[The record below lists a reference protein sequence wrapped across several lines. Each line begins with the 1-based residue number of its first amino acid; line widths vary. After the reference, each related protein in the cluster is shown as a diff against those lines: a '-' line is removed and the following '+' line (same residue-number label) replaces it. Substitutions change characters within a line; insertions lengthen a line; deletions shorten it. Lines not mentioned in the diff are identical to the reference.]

1 MAKMN
6 VYLCVKVD
14 TDIST
19 YRHP

>member
-19 YRHP
+19 YRHT